1 MTALQER
8 LLDEAHEYWDRGR
21 QTPLDL
27 FARLAQTG
35 LDVEALQLQYLE

>member
-1 MTALQER
+1 MIVLQEC
-8 LLDEAHEYWDRGR
+8 LLDEAHEYWDRGH
-21 QTPLDL
+21 QIPLDL